1 MKFARLFGGH
11 LRVKSLS
18 IMISLLVLFQ
28 AFLVLSHSNAI
39 DLYPNNR
46 SGEDTECKSPIL
58 TSTAG
63 TQNMTSR
70 KILLYDKLIQKDLDV
85 SAVDLNSK
93 ENIVFILAHGR
104 ENGKDSDRNLVLMTD
119 TKLKKVNTIMINDNN
134 LDLDKIQFD
143 KMDSKLYLTGMKL
156 TKINDKLVEND
167 VLYLISLPSEKQ
179 ETLFN
184 DRYAHNSTTLSQNN
198 DEIGIVDIDVGTK
211 SGNLYVVLNERENID
226 NTQYDTSVSQY
237 QLLHRSHISRDNKS
251 QIYIIPFGN
260 KIINS
265 PDQKVNYVLLN
276 GIKSYD
282 KDVIFVLNETTGSII
297 KNYSLPSL
305 NSRELALD
313 SKNGKLYVL
322 GDSFAYDDNIKGF
335 SKQCEIITSID
346 TVSNN
351 LTTLSLGDFVVKDF
365 IKNSKTDAF
374 YVIGKNHMLNS
385 QQKSNDDYLLE
396 LDARSGT
403 ARSIVSIPLNLNYI
417 IMNDNSNTLFV
428 IARDLHQDLNVLAVM
443 DLNRK

>member
-1 MKFARLFGGH
+1 MNLARLSGGL
-11 LRVKSLS
+11 LRVNSLL
-18 IMISLLVLFQ
+18 IMIALFLLLQ

-39 DLYPNNR
+39 DLYPNNQ
-46 SGEDTECKSPIL
+46 SYDDIECKSPIL

-63 TQNMTSR
+63 IQNMTSHEF
-70 KILLYDKLIQKDLDV
+70 LLYDKLIQKNLDV
-85 SAVDLNSK
+85 SAIDLNSK
-93 ENIVFILAHGR
+93 ENIMFILGHGR
-104 ENGKDSDRNLVLMTD
+104 ENGKDNDRNLVLMTD

-134 LDLDKIQFD
+134 LELDKILFD
-143 KMDSKLYLTGMKL
+143 EMNSKLYLSGMKL
-156 TKINDKLVEND
+156 TKINDKFVEND
-167 VLYLISLPSEKQ
+167 VIYLISLPSEKQ
-179 ETLFN
+179 EILFN

-198 DEIGIVDIDVGTK
+198 NEIRIVDIDVGTK
-211 SGNLYVVLNERENID
+211 SGSLYVILNERENID
-226 NTQYDTSVSQY
+226 DTQNNTSVSQH
-237 QLLHRSHISRDNKS
+237 QLIDRSPISRDNKS

-265 PDQKVNYVLLN
+265 PDQKVTYVLLN

-297 KNYSLPSL
+297 KNYSLRSL

-313 SKNGKLYVL
+313 SKNGKLHVL
-322 GDSFAYDDNIKGF
+322 GDSFAYNDNIKGF

-365 IKNSKTDAF
+365 IKNSKNNAF
-374 YVIGKNHMLNS
+374 YVIGKNHILNS

-396 LDARSGT
+396 LDASTGT
-403 ARSIVSIPLNLNYI
+403 TRSIVSIPLNLNYI

-428 IARDLHQDLNVLAVM
+428 IARDLHQDQNVMGAM